1 MRGRCLL
8 AQQVQDK
15 AVDGLRQAV
24 ARTRRRPGMVI
35 AVCVLAIVAF
45 VTALLGYQCA
55 HRETIAIVRA
65 DDQGAQARYADQD
78 TGVEQD
84 DDTDEEEPSSASVE
98 DESEEPADLV
108 VVDVSGA
115 VVTPSVVT
123 LPAGSRVADALT
135 AAGGPTADADL
146 GAINRA
152 AKLTDGQKII
162 VPKEGEELP
171 STGMTGGTSGAGT
184 GSTGSLATD
193 TVSSPVNINTAGVDE
208 LDTLPGV
215 GPSTAQAIVKDREE
229 QGPFTSI
236 EDIMRVSG
244 IGEKKFENLKDL
256 ICV

>member
-15 AVDGLRQAV
+15 ALDGLRQAV

-55 HRETIAIVRA
+55 QRETIAIVRA
-65 DDQGAQARYADQD
+65 DDQGAQAQHADQD

-84 DDTDEEEPSSASVE
+84 DDTDEEEP
-98 DESEEPADLV
+98 
-108 VVDVSGA
+108 
-115 VVTPSVVT
+115 
-123 LPAGSRVADALT
+123 
-135 AAGGPTADADL
+135 
-146 GAINRA
+146 I
-152 AKLTDGQKII
+152 LTDGQKII

-171 STGMTGGTSGAGT
+171 STGMTGGASGAGT

-244 IGEKKFENLKDL
+244 IGEKKFENLRDL